1 MGIIVC
7 EGDQLSKNLN
17 IAVAHFMGILVA
29 VGCSGERSRMGSRIN
44 PGLKSTSKSGN
55 AGSAPASGPN
65 SQSTASPTPSP
76 TPSPAATGGGSPGL
90 GSGQEPT
97 WVNGSFLTCGW
108 TDSSSTTDVNVLCQ
122 WHKSD
127 ALLMTVADISANGG
141 SWQISKIDASGN
153 PGDVTDT
160 KPGTPEQ
167 SFTMAATD
175 FSSLF
180 VSVLYTI
187 PAGVTDVGFVGA
199 PVNGLLPG
207 TVDDTT
213 LVDCLNAASASP
225 QSCIDASKVA
235 LASPGTVEPP
245 TSNSKAIR
253 RTGHRP
259 RAHRLSDSH

>member
-1 MGIIVC
+1 M
-7 EGDQLSKNLN
+7 
-17 IAVAHFMGILVA
+17 
-29 VGCSGERSRMGSRIN
+29 
-44 PGLKSTSKSGN
+44 KSTSKSDN

-65 SQSTASPTPSP
+65 SQSTSSPTPSP
-76 TPSPAATGGGSPGL
+76 PTTGGASPSL

-122 WHKSD
+122 WHKND
-127 ALLMTVADISANGG
+127 ALLMTAADISANGG
-141 SWQISKIDASGN
+141 SWQISTIDASGN

-160 KPGTPEQ
+160 KPGAPEQ

-187 PAGVTDVGFVGA
+187 PAGATDVGYVGA
-199 PVNGLLPG
+199 PFNGLLPG

-245 TSNSKAIR
+245 ASNSRTIR
-253 RTGHRP
+253 RWGHRP
-259 RAHRLSDSH
+259 RAHSLNDSH